1 MPREYDDAASFCK
14 SLLHTFHMVNLNV
27 VAEVFLIEHRHG
39 KDIENVARHVD
50 E

>member
-1 MPREYDDAASFCK
+1 MSCEHDDAAPLCK
-14 SLLHTFHMVNLNV
+14 GFLHTFHMVNLNIV
-27 VAEVFLIEHRHG
+27 SEVFLIEHRHG